1 MKIKNRKLSAAS
13 CDSIANPIF
22 LLTDQRHDIVRRQD
36 SKENNSR
43 LDFSRGAR
51 LVLERKQRG
60 LYMEVES
67 RRDAKERT
75 RRKSIDSNTVLTR
88 ELELGAA
95 AHEIS
100 VIMYWH

>member
-1 MKIKNRKLSAAS
+1 MKVKNRKLSAAS

-67 RRDAKERT
+67 RCDAKERT
-75 RRKSIDSNTVLTR
+75 RRKS
-88 ELELGAA
+88 
-95 AHEIS
+95 
-100 VIMYWH
+100 Y